1 MRALARGGAIAA
13 ILAACACTLT
23 HPLDEL
29 AGGACR
35 IDGVKNGRE
44 TAIDCGGGCSAR
56 CDVGQACLVGT
67 DCQTGTCVPL
77 PSGGSVCGCADDMAE
92 VRPITAGLSSFCIDR
107 TEVTS
112 DAYAQ
117 LLTACSTPPCHGVD
131 LPAVCS
137 GKTSFAPDPA
147 CASSIPAEQRSG
159 SYPVACVDWCDAFAY
174 CAFVGK
180 RLCGPEAAREAAATE
195 WVNACLDGSADN
207 AYPYGAAY
215 DPCRCN
221 GIDFTQACWG
231 GPTDPPASR
240 VQPVET
246 AAACHGRAPIYDL
259 SGNVW
264 EWQLECRNPGMPTS
278 DCTVRGGAFDSN
290 ADQLRCK
297 AADSRSRLDGWGDVG
312 FRCCSG

>member
-1 MRALARGGAIAA
+1 MQALARGGVVAVIA
-13 ILAACACTLT
+13 LACACTFT

-29 AGGACR
+29 HGGACR

-56 CDVGQACLVGT
+56 CDLGQACLAGT

-92 VRPITAGLSSFCIDR
+92 VRPIAPGLSSFCIDR

-112 DAYAQ
+112 EAYAQ
-117 LLTACSTPPCHGVD
+117 LLTACSTLPCSGVS

-137 GKTSFAPDPA
+137 EKTSFAPDPS
-147 CASSIPAEQRSG
+147 CISVIAEDHRSG
-159 SYPVACVDWCDAFAY
+159 DYPVACVDWCDAFAY

-180 RLCGPEAAREAAATE
+180 RLCGPEAAREATATE

-215 DPCRCN
+215 DPCKCN
-221 GIDFTQACWG
+221 GADLTLVCG
-231 GPTDPPASR
+231 VPGESPPASAL
-240 VQPVET
+240 PVET
-246 AAACHGRAPIYDL
+246 AFGCHGRAPIYDL

-264 EWQLECRNPGMPTS
+264 EWQQECRNPGVPAS
-278 DCTVRGGAFDSN
+278 DCTVRGGSFNGN

-297 AADSRSRLDGWGDVG
+297 AADSRPRLEGWDDVG